1 MEGLLL
7 TLDVAINY
15 VTDAD
20 MIICDSEY
28 QSYIRIAYIK
38 INDRLS
44 KLLYSNLQVSF
55 SLLSAS
61 LMLALLL
68 DAWYH

>member
-20 MIICDSEY
+20 MIICDSE
-28 QSYIRIAYIK
+28 SYIRIAYIK

-68 DAWYH
+68 AAWYH